1 MKAKYT
7 VIEKYIDC
15 AVSDSD
21 GSHILS
27 KATQSEL
34 KKLYETGHHDK
45 IQRSEQEKK

>member
-7 VIEKYIDC
+7 VLEKFKEC

-34 KKLYETGHHDK
+34 KKLYETGHQDK